1 MGKDGRVEG
10 FDSVGG
16 FLSQRVIQIAQDLLW
31 ENGGHGIS
39 IALIVRSLD
48 STLHIAIRCGW
59 KGFLS
64 QRVIHIAQ
72 D

>member
-1 MGKDGRVEG
+1 MVGRGLAIAV
-10 FDSVGG
+10 
-16 FLSQRVIQIAQDLLW
+16 VI
-31 ENGGHGIS
+31 HF
-39 IALIVRSLD
+39 LD